1 MSPQSLQ
8 SCILLFF
15 LYSLNHH
22 QASPTQSTFTAQ
34 LPPFL
39 DFVSGDSTASSIF
52 SFVHIYITMVSK
64 LAFNSLALLASS
76 SSVLAQFQGTTYN
89 QTGPFLLQ
97 VVTADDDALVGKYLT
112 TCHAGATITGL
123 CIGSNDVSNFT
134 LSFYYNYTIVN
145 GQPSKTGFLTWSLPV
160 PGAEGPLSLSE
171 PMSLMFEPG
180 SNVAVPMFTPSQ
192 AGTPVGWDNN
202 TLFIAAP
209 YDDSKFRPN
218 VYPNATTTDGSI
230 MRQLRNWHSCWVL
243 YSAYYFNSVGWV
255 SGGEPRNPTCEPV
268 SIVRVDPASLIIS
281 SPWDELPDEWSP
293 VAPEE
298 DQDEKDDEADDDE
311 ADDDEDDDAEDEDA
325 SAEGHQEGQQAN
337 PEETLGASAEG
348 SASNSFGEEHGFNGA
363 VQEGTGESQVQQS
376 QEASQGEQTQE
387 GEQPSEEAQVEEH
400 AEVEHAEEGHE
411 GEQ

>member
-1 MSPQSLQ
+1 MPSFHMLLEYLGLVLPSEHSNVTSFLRQHSLMLLFPRHEHHSFPQRHCHRQTASTPVWVGNDGVSIKCLLRVCSLVFF
-8 SCILLFF
+8 SFF

-64 LAFNSLALLASS
+64 LAFNSLALLSSS

-180 SNVAVPMFTPSQ
+180 SNVAVPMFT
-192 AGTPVGWDNN
+192 VG
-202 TLFIAAP
+202 LLLCC
-209 YDDSKFRPN
+209 R
-218 VYPNATTTDGSI
+218 
-230 MRQLRNWHSCWVL
+230 HS
-243 YSAYYFNSVGWV
+243 AI
-255 SGGEPRNPTCEPV
+255 R
-268 SIVRVDPASLIIS
+268 
-281 SPWDELPDEWSP
+281 
-293 VAPEE
+293 
-298 DQDEKDDEADDDE
+298 
-311 ADDDEDDDAEDEDA
+311 
-325 SAEGHQEGQQAN
+325 
-337 PEETLGASAEG
+337 
-348 SASNSFGEEHGFNGA
+348 
-363 VQEGTGESQVQQS
+363 
-376 QEASQGEQTQE
+376 
-387 GEQPSEEAQVEEH
+387 
-400 AEVEHAEEGHE
+400 
-411 GEQ
+411 